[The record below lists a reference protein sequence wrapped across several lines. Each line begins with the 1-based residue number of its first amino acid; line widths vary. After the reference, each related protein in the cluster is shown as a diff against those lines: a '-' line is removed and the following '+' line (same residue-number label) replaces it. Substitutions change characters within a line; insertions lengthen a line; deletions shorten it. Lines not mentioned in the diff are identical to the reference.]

1 METRIIIEPIIC
13 NGRPIIKGTRIT
25 VQTILDFLDAGDTID
40 DILEDYGQLERED
53 ILACLRY
60 SSKVVNKHQDASIL
74 YDILSS
80 FEGGIEREE
89 ISTEERN
96 KI

>member
-1 METRIIIEPIIC
+1 METRIVIEPTIC
-13 NGRPIIKGTRIT
+13 NGRPTIKGTRIT
-25 VQTILDFLDAGDTID
+25 VQSIFEFLDAGDSID
-40 DILEDYGQLERED
+40 DILEDYSQLERED
-53 ILACLRY
+53 VLACLHY
-60 SSKVVNKHQDASIL
+60 SSKATDNQQDASIL

-89 ISTEERN
+89 ISIEERN